1 VPTIRATVAC
11 AIRMRPYL
19 GALLVLLGCSLLA
32 LDGTRW
38 DVVLASFPGSGHGLH
53 ASEVIGFGVAAV
65 GVAVLWTGR
74 VQTVVVRFRR
84 QGEIVDT
91 WREERSEAWC
101 VGGPYDSPK
110 YGPCVIVAISKSTSP
125 PAVTVES
132 VSSR

>member
-1 VPTIRATVAC
+1 
-11 AIRMRPYL
+11 MRRR
-19 GALLVLLGCSLLA
+19 SS
-32 LDGTRW
+32 
-38 DVVLASFPGSGHGLH
+38 ASAWQPWV
-53 ASEVIGFGVAAV
+53 SEHFGEHV
-65 GVAVLWTGR
+65 R
-74 VQTVVVRFRR
+74 TVVVCFR